1 MTELRGVDRRVG
13 QTPCAAFVEEHDA
26 RLRRIV
32 GYVAGRFRVRAEDRE
47 DLYQETV
54 TRLCAAF
61 HGIEDADA
69 AFEYAERIAQGI
81 VVDGLRRA
89 RVRDQTWLGLVHRHH
104 TADPVDPAEA
114 VVRRTRVS
122 RVRGAVQSLPLEQR
136 KAVVLADFGELS
148 TADGAAA
155 MQITP
160 TAFKGLLQRGRD
172 TLRRDLR
179 DAPAVL
185 PPLHVWRARVTGPA
199 RSAAASFVGVT
210 AWCAM
215 LVHPHSTA
223 VPHLQSIAVA
233 PGEALHAAAARPA
246 PPTAPAIAT
255 TRLAPVEAL
264 VHRAEPTPTATPR
277 RPGKSVVPDTPQVC
291 VGGKIVGGKCV
302 GNAKIGDELCLT
314 DGQGQDVTC
323 AKQDRVAICEGVPA
337 TPYATCE
344 RHGDPEWIVP
354 PP

>member
-1 MTELRGVDRRVG
+1 MTELRGIDHTVG
-13 QTPCAAFVEEHDA
+13 QLPCAAFLEEHDE
-26 RLRRIV
+26 RLRRTV
-32 GYVAGRFRVRAEDRE
+32 GSVASRFRVRPEDRE

-54 TRLCAAF
+54 ARLCGAF
-61 HGIEDADA
+61 HGIEDTEA
-69 AFEYAERIAQGI
+69 AFEYTERIAER
-81 VVDGLRRA
+81 VVLDWQRRA

-104 TADPVDPAEA
+104 IADPIDPAEA
-114 VVRRTRVS
+114 AVRRARVS
-122 RVRGAVQSLPLEQR
+122 RVRGAVRNLPPEQR

-179 DAPAVL
+179 NAPAVL
-185 PPLHVWRARVTGPA
+185 PPLHVWRTRITAPA
-199 RSAAASFVGVT
+199 RAAATSFVGVT

-215 LVHPHSTA
+215 LVHPHVTSL
-223 VPHLQSIAVA
+223 PHQTTI
-233 PGEALHAAAARPA
+233 AAAPAEAVHSVPVRIPAPRPTASPARPA
-246 PPTAPAIAT
+246 GVQRPLPRTG
-255 TRLAPVEAL
+255 
-264 VHRAEPTPTATPR
+264 PTPTGTPR

-291 VGGKIVGGKCV
+291 VDGKLVDGKCV
-302 GNAKIGDELCLT
+302 GSAKIGDELCLT
-314 DGQGQDVTC
+314 EGQGHDVTC
-323 AKQDRVAICEGVPA
+323 AKQDRVAICEGVPVA
-337 TPYATCE
+337 PYTRCE

>member
-1 MTELRGVDRRVG
+1 MTELRGIDDTVG
-13 QTPCAAFVEEHDA
+13 QLPCAAFLEEHDA

-32 GYVAGRFRVRAEDRE
+32 GYVASRFRVRPEDRE

-61 HGIEDADA
+61 HSIEDTEA
-69 AFEYAERIAQGI
+69 AFEYAERIAQRLVI
-81 VVDGLRRA
+81 DGLRRA

-104 TADPVDPAEA
+104 AADPVDPAEA
-114 VVRRTRVS
+114 AVRRARVS
-122 RVRGAVQSLPLEQR
+122 RVRGAVRNLPPEQR

-185 PPLHVWRARVTGPA
+185 PPLPLWRTRMTTPA
-199 RSAAASFVGVT
+199 RAAATSFVGVT

-215 LVHPHSTA
+215 LIHPHVTTI
-223 VPHLQSIAVA
+223 PHQTMIAVA
-233 PGEALHAAAARPA
+233 PAEAVRRLPARVPVATPAVVTARPA
-246 PPTAPAIAT
+246 RSQRPIART
-255 TRLAPVEAL
+255 EL
-264 VHRAEPTPTATPR
+264 TPTSTPR

-291 VGGKIVGGKCV
+291 VDGKIIDGQCV
-302 GNAKIGDELCLT
+302 GSAKIGDELCLT
-314 DGQGQDVTC
+314 DGQGHDVTC

-337 TPYATCE
+337 TPYARCQ